1 MATATLGPVEISVTF
16 RAQTTGGM
24 RVPEKT
30 VDRGFDFA
38 SYNQR
43 KPIELTFE
51 AMVTSDELSALQGL
65 RDGAGEPFSAS
76 VGSFEIAK
84 AVLPDLQVE
93 ETADRKSHVRV
104 SGTVREVFQA
114 GIETTEFVI
123 PVPSGGGQSGSSSGD
138 GGGGGGGGG
147 GSSTPPLVE
156 SNGDSTGE
164 TSASSGDEIDT
175 VGEMRQVTPGP
186 WV

>member
-123 PVPSGGGQSGSSSGD
+123 PVPSGGAQSGSS
-138 GGGGGGGGG
+138 GGGG

-164 TSASSGDEIDT
+164 TSSSSGDEIDT
-175 VGEMRQVTPGP
+175 VGEMRQATPGP

>member
-30 VDRGFDFA
+30 VDRSFDFA

-104 SGTVREVFQA
+104 SGTVREVFEA

-123 PVPSGGGQSGSSSGD
+123 PVPSGGGQSGSSSG
-138 GGGGGGGGG
+138 GGDG
-147 GSSTPPLVE
+147 GSSDPRLAG
-156 SNGDSTGE
+156 SSGDSTGE

-175 VGEMRQVTPGP
+175 VGEMRQATPGP